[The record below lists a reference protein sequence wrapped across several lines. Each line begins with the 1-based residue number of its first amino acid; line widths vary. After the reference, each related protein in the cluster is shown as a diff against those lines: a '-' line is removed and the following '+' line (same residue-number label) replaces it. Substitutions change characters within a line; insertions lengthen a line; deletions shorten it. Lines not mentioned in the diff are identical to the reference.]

1 VTFGSDSNSNN
12 NMAAAASGM
21 HNAGTTRDASLAT
34 VSVAL
39 CFATVFLGMC
49 DRVQMS
55 IAIIPLSAQLGWTL
69 DDKAHVSAALVGMQL
84 AA

>member
-1 VTFGSDSNSNN
+1 VTFGSNSNSNN
-12 NMAAAASGM
+12 SMAAAASGM
-21 HNAGTTRDASLAT
+21 HTAGTTRDASLAT

-69 DDKAHVSAALVGMQL
+69 DDKAHVSAAPVGMQL